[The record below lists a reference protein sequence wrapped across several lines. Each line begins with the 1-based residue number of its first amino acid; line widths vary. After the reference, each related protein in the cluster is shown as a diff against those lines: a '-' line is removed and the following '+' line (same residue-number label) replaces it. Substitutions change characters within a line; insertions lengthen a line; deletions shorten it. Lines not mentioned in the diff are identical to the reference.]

1 MGETS
6 TVTIIILAA
15 VATYATRSLGH
26 VVLSRFKTIPPR
38 IEAALNAVPAA
49 VLTTI
54 VVPYGVFSGVAEF
67 ASLLV
72 AGLAAFYLP
81 PLGMIGVGWLTL
93 VALRAL
99 V

>member
-1 MGETS
+1 MGEMS
-6 TVTIIILAA
+6 TLSIIIAAA

-26 VVLSRFKTIPPR
+26 VILSRFKAIPPR
-38 IEAALNAVPAA
+38 VEAALNAVPAA

-54 VVPYGVFSGVAEF
+54 IVPYGVFAGVAEF

-99 V
+99 L

>member
-1 MGETS
+1 MGDT
-6 TVTIIILAA
+6 TTITIIFLAA
-15 VATYATRSLGH
+15 LATYATRSLGH
-26 VVLSRFKTIPPR
+26 VILSRFKTIPPR
-38 IEAALNAVPAA
+38 MEAALNAVPAA

-54 VVPYGVFSGVAEF
+54 VVPYGVFSGAAEF

-72 AGLAAFYLP
+72 AGMAAFYLP

-99 V
+99 L